1 MGLFSKSNEHVLG
14 VDIGAGGVKMV
25 ELVKSGKRPKLFTYG
40 IANASAPII
49 HMQSETPEEE
59 EKAIGLQATRLRKV
73 FDASK
78 CQATKAA
85 ASIPVSHV
93 SSLMVRVPEGEPKT
107 MQEQA
112 EAQAIKLLPY
122 PVEEMVLD
130 TRIMKERMADLGEK
144 KSKKTREVMVVATL
158 SKIVERY
165 SKIFAKANIPLDSLE
180 TEAFA
185 LVRALVGND
194 PSAVMIVDIGTERT
208 NFFMV
213 ERGIPRTQRSISL
226 GGATF
231 TKTIQEIVQVEKDEA
246 EQIKKDLSRSENPDA
261 QKIVRELLDR
271 SLKPIIKEI
280 DYGFMLFSE
289 QIHRKN
295 TKPEKI
301 ILTGGSSGIPQ
312 LGHMLEQNFQIKSY
326 IGDPWARVLHASD
339 LKPVLHSIGPRM
351 SVTLGLAM
359 RLAM

>member
-1 MGLFSKSNEHVLG
+1 M
-14 VDIGAGGVKMV
+14 
-25 ELVKSGKRPKLFTYG
+25 
-40 IANASAPII
+40 
-49 HMQSETPEEE
+49 
-59 EKAIGLQATRLRKV
+59 
-73 FDASK
+73 
-78 CQATKAA
+78 
-85 ASIPVSHV
+85 
-93 SSLMVRVPEGEPKT
+93 
-107 MQEQA
+107 
-112 EAQAIKLLPY
+112 
-122 PVEEMVLD
+122 
-130 TRIMKERMADLGEK
+130 
-144 KSKKTREVMVVATL
+144 
-158 SKIVERY
+158 
-165 SKIFAKANIPLDSLE
+165 
-180 TEAFA
+180 
-185 LVRALVGND
+185 
-194 PSAVMIVDIGTERT
+194 
-208 NFFMV
+208 
-213 ERGIPRTQRSISL
+213 
-226 GGATF
+226 
-231 TKTIQEIVQVEKDEA
+231 EKDEA